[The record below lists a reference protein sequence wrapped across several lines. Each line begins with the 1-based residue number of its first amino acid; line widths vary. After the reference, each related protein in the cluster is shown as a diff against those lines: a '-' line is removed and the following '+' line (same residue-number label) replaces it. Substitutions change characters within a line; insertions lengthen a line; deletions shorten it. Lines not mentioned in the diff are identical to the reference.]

1 MGRATNGARM
11 LTSVR
16 HRGPISKNGVQVIGR
31 AYRNA
36 SKSGRGMKKSN
47 LTYSKRG
54 GAMIMSIFM
63 SSTRYAAGDERG
75 AF

>member
-1 MGRATNGARM
+1 MGRARNGARM

-36 SKSGRGMKKSN
+36 SKSGRGMKKAILPIAN
-47 LTYSKRG
+47 G

-63 SSTRYAAGDERG
+63 SSTRYAAGDERC

>member
-16 HRGPISKNGVQVIGR
+16 RQGPIGKNGVQVIGR

-36 SKSGRGMKKSN
+36 SKSGRGMKKATSPVA
-47 LTYSKRG
+47 G

-63 SSTRYAAGDERG
+63 SSTRYTAGDERC

>member
-54 GAMIMSIFM
+54 GRHDYVNIHVEHAL
-63 SSTRYAAGDERG
+63 RRRR
-75 AF
+75 

>member
-16 HRGPISKNGVQVIGR
+16 HQEAISKNGVQFIGR

-36 SKSGRGMKKSN
+36 SKSGRGMKKATSPVAN
-47 LTYSKRG
+47 EG
-54 GAMIMSIFM
+54 VP
-63 SSTRYAAGDERG
+63 
-75 AF
+75 

>member
-16 HRGPISKNGVQVIGR
+16 RRGPISRNGVQVIGR

-54 GAMIMSIFM
+54 RHDYVNIHVEHAL
-63 SSTRYAAGDERG
+63 RRRR
-75 AF
+75 

>member
-54 GAMIMSIFM
+54 GAP
-63 SSTRYAAGDERG
+63 
-75 AF
+75 

>member
-54 GAMIMSIFM
+54 RHNYVNIHVEHAL
-63 SSTRYAAGDERG
+63 RRRR
-75 AF
+75 

>member
-36 SKSGRGMKKSN
+36 SKSGRGMKKAILPIAN
-47 LTYSKRG
+47 G
-54 GAMIMSIFM
+54 GRHDYVNIHVEHAL
-63 SSTRYAAGDERG
+63 RRRR
-75 AF
+75 

>member
-1 MGRATNGARM
+1 MGRARNGARM

-16 HRGPISKNGVQVIGR
+16 RQGAISKNGVQFIGQ
-31 AYRNA
+31 AYRDV

-54 GAMIMSIFM
+54 RHDYVNIHVEHAL
-63 SSTRYAAGDERG
+63 RRRR
-75 AF
+75 

>member
-16 HRGPISKNGVQVIGR
+16 HRGPISRNGVQVIGR

-36 SKSGRGMKKSN
+36 SKSGRDMKKAILPIAN
-47 LTYSKRG
+47 G
-54 GAMIMSIFM
+54 GATIMSIFM
-63 SSTRYAAGDERG
+63 SSTRYTAGDERC